1 MKKLIGDSDLGIPY
15 TTPVNR
21 AIVNAARSLLGI
33 NKINELYDK
42 IPESRGADFARGV
55 LAELGV
61 EVKVGG
67 VGVDRIPA
75 SGAFI
80 VVVNHPHGA
89 LDGLMLI
96 DIIARVR
103 PDVKLLGNFLLT
115 KIEELNDLFLPF
127 DKFDANDSRNISG
140 VRKAVEHLESG
151 APLVIFPAGEVS
163 TFQRGFARMEDKPW
177 SKSMMKFIYK
187 AQVPI
192 VPIYID
198 GSNSLMF
205 HLLGKIHPI
214 LRTVRLPR
222 ELTNKRGRAVS
233 VAIASPLT
241 VRSQSEFESQDKF
254 SHFLR
259 TNVYILR
266 AAIIGDVT
274 TEQEADHSSSAKT
287 DSAPLVSHVPSREL
301 AAEIA
306 KLPPSA
312 KLFESGSMQLYCAP
326 VSMILLTM
334 VEIKR
339 LREEN
344 LRAMGEG
351 ANNASNFDKYDLIYE
366 HLFLWDAENKRVVG
380 SYWVGFGDKL
390 MRKGGGFEGFYTY
403 TMFEYSRQMNE
414 MLNSSI
420 ELGPLFIAADYQRH
434 PLGLVLL
441 WRGVLA
447 LLISRPKYRYLMG
460 PVSMSGHYSAASK
473 WVIINYIKQNF
484 WQKEF
489 AKWVVPRN
497 GLSVLGRPQVSQ
509 QLIRGISRESLID
522 KLLRDIEPGGAGI
535 PVLIRKYLQLSGRVL
550 AFNIDPDFNDSLDA
564 LLMVDLRNISREKI
578 DLVAHE
584 FADSFTRDQVYDYFR
599 GLGNVNV

>member
-21 AIVNAARSLLGI
+21 AIVNAARLLLGI

-42 IPESRGADFARGV
+42 IPESRGADFAHGV
-55 LAELGV
+55 LTELGV
-61 EVKVGG
+61 EV
-67 VGVDRIPA
+67 DLDTSRLTHIPA

-89 LDGLMLI
+89 LDGLLLI
-96 DIIARVR
+96 DIIARIR
-103 PDVKLLGNFLLT
+103 PDVKFLGNFLLT
-115 KIEELNDLFLPF
+115 KIEELNDLFLPV
-127 DKFDANDSRNISG
+127 DPFDAKDSRNISG
-140 VRKAVEHLESG
+140 VRKAIEHLESG

-192 VPIYID
+192 IPIYID

-222 ELTNKRGRAVS
+222 ELTNKRGRKVS
-233 VAIASPLT
+233 IVTASPLT
-241 VRSQSEFESQDKF
+241 VRRQSEFESQDEF

-266 AAIIGDVT
+266 ETIGEDTIAA
-274 TEQEADHSSSAKT
+274 EPAT
-287 DSAPLVSHVPSREL
+287 DSNPAKVNAEPLISPVPSMYL

-306 KLPPSA
+306 KLPASVR
-312 KLFESGSMQLYCAP
+312 LFESGHMQLYCASA
-326 VSMILLTM
+326 SMIPRTM
-334 VEIKR
+334 VEIAR
-339 LREEN
+339 LREETF
-344 LRAMGEG
+344 RAVGEG
-351 ANNASNFDKYDLIYE
+351 TNRALDSDKYDALYQ

-380 SYWVGFGDKL
+380 SYMVGFGDKL
-390 MRKGGGFEGFYTY
+390 MREGSGFEGFYTY
-403 TMFEYSRQMNE
+403 TLFEYSRQMND
-414 MLNSSI
+414 MLNLSI
-420 ELGPLFIAADYQRH
+420 ELGRLFIAADYQKH

-447 LLISRPKYRYLMG
+447 LLISHPEYRYLMG
-460 PVSMSGHYSAASK
+460 PVSMSGRYSTASK

-550 AFNIDPDFNDSLDA
+550 AFNIDPDFNDSIDA
-564 LLMVDLRNISREKI
+564 LLMVDLRDISREKI